1 MAFFKD
7 NLHPLLKLAIPMS
20 MTSLLGSSIF
30 FFHTLFLAKLGSD
43 ILAAGALSSY
53 LTGTIMVITYGILS
67 SINVLVAHFHGANNH
82 QGISWIVRDG
92 ILLALL
98 LVIPT
103 FILLWNI
110 SPIFL
115 LLGQNQS
122 VVLFAT
128 SYLHAWAWGLLPQF
142 IMAAL
147 IELMIGLGQMRVI
160 LVVTVLG
167 VALSIFFSF
176 VLIFG
181 QWGFP
186 SLGIAGAGFGLSIT
200 NWILVVGMILFLF
213 LRKDFSGYFNR
224 LFHFTKPSHLMELLH
239 LGLPMGLMYCIEVG
253 FFFALT
259 LLMGTFG
266 ANVLAANQIV
276 MQYNGLLISV
286 IFSIAQAV
294 TVRMGHLIG
303 AGDVALARSAGYTG
317 VCMSGVL
324 MVVAALFF
332 WFCPSMLVSID
343 FDVNQSKN
351 REIVHFA
358 IQFLAVCAIFQ
369 FFEACRIT
377 FFGALRAVKDT
388 RFTLFISIIS
398 FWLISLPV
406 GYFFVTYLNMGE
418 VGLWWGMVLGGI
430 FSVILLAWRYRYKIT
445 DYYQGSV
452 MKN

>member
-1 MAFFKD
+1 MKISNGNFY
-7 NLHPLLKLAIPMS
+7 PILKLAIPMS
-20 MTSLLGSSIF
+20 MTSLLGSAIF
-30 FFHTLFLAKLGSD
+30 FCHTLFLAKLGSD

-67 SINVLVAHFHGANNH
+67 SINVLVAHQHGAKNKE
-82 QGISWIVRDG
+82 GITWIIRDG
-92 ILLALL
+92 LWLALL

-103 FILLWNI
+103 FVLLWNI

-122 VVLFAT
+122 VVVLAKT
-128 SYLHAWAWGLLPQF
+128 YLHAWAWGLLPQF

-147 IELMIGLGQMRVI
+147 IELMIGLGKMRVI
-160 LVVTVLG
+160 LIVTVIG

-181 QWGFP
+181 QFGFP
-186 SLGIAGAGFGLSIT
+186 ALGIAGAGYGLSIT

-213 LRKDFSGYFNR
+213 LRKDLSAYFSR
-224 LFHFTKPSHLMELLH
+224 VFHFTKPSHLMELLH
-239 LGLPMGLMYCIEVG
+239 LGFPMGLMYCIEVG

-303 AGDVALARSAGYTG
+303 AGDVESARKAGYTG
-317 VCMSGVL
+317 ICMSGLL
-324 MVVAALFF
+324 MMMAAFFF
-332 WFCPSMLVSID
+332 WFSPSMLISID

-351 REIVHFA
+351 QEIVHFA

-377 FFGALRAVKDT
+377 FFGALRAIKDT
-388 RFTLFISIIS
+388 RFTLFTSIMS
-398 FWLISLPV
+398 FWLISLPI
-406 GYFFVTYLNMGE
+406 GYLFVTHFTMGE
-418 VGLWWGMVLGGI
+418 VGLWWGMVLGGV
-430 FSVILLAWRYRYKIT
+430 FSVFLLAWRYHYKMNGLI
-445 DYYQGSV
+445 D
-452 MKN
+452 

>member
-1 MAFFKD
+1 MRLFQSNFY
-7 NLHPLLKLAIPMS
+7 PLLKLAIPMS
-20 MTSLLGSSIF
+20 MTSLLGSAIF
-30 FFHTLFLAKLGSD
+30 FCHTLFLAKLGSD
-43 ILAAGALSSY
+43 ILAAGALASY

-67 SINVLVAHFHGANNH
+67 SINVLVAHQHGANNK
-82 QGISWIVRDG
+82 QGISLIVRDG
-92 ILLALL
+92 IWLAIL

-122 VVLFAT
+122 VVLLAT

-142 IMAAL
+142 IMAAI
-147 IELMIGLGQMRVI
+147 IELMIGLGQMRII

-167 VALSIFFSF
+167 VALSIFFS
-176 VLIFG
+176 VALIFG

-186 SLGIAGAGFGLSIT
+186 ALGIAGAGLGLSIT
-200 NWILVVGMILFLF
+200 NWILVVGMVLFLF
-213 LRKDFSGYFNR
+213 LRKDFSCYFNR
-224 LFHFTKPSHLMELLH
+224 LFQLTKPSHLMELLH
-239 LGLPMGLMYCIEVG
+239 IGFPMGLMYCIEVG

-266 ANVLAANQIV
+266 ANILAANQIV
-276 MQYNGLLISV
+276 MQYNNILISV
-286 IFSIAQAV
+286 IFAIAQAV

-303 AGDVALARSAGYTG
+303 SGDVVSAKSAGYTG
-317 VCMSGVL
+317 VCMSGLL
-324 MVVAALFF
+324 MAVAALFF
-332 WFCPSMLVSID
+332 WFSPIMLISVD
-343 FDVNQSKN
+343 FDINQSKN
-351 REIVHFA
+351 LEIIHFA
-358 IQFLAVCAIFQ
+358 SQFLAVCAIFQ

-388 RFTLFISIIS
+388 RFTLLISIIS

-406 GYFFVTYLNMGE
+406 GYFFVAYLNMGE

-430 FSVILLAWRYRYKIT
+430 FSVILLAWRYHYKIQ
-445 DYYQGSV
+445 DYA
-452 MKN
+452 

>member
-1 MAFFKD
+1 
-7 NLHPLLKLAIPMS
+7 MS
-20 MTSLLGSSIF
+20 MTSLLGSAIF
-30 FFHTLFLAKLGSD
+30 FCHTLFLAKLGSN
-43 ILAAGALSSY
+43 ILAAGALASY
-53 LTGTIMVITYGILS
+53 LTGTIIVVTYGILS
-67 SINVLVAHFHGANNH
+67 SINVLVAHQHGANNK
-82 QGISWIVRDG
+82 QGIAWIVRDG
-92 ILLALL
+92 IWLALL
-98 LVIPT
+98 LAIPT
-103 FILLWNI
+103 FILLWYI

-115 LLGQNQS
+115 LLGQNQA
-122 VVLFAT
+122 VVQLAT

-142 IMAAL
+142 IMAAF
-147 IELMIGLGQMRVI
+147 IEVMIGLGQMRVI

-167 VALSIFFSF
+167 VVLSIFFSY

-186 SLGIAGAGFGLSIT
+186 ALGIAGAGWGLSIT

-213 LRKDFSGYFNR
+213 LRKEFSGYFSQ

-239 LGLPMGLMYCIEVG
+239 LGFPMGLMFCIEVG

-266 ANVLAANQIV
+266 ADVLAANQIA
-276 MQYNGLLISV
+276 MQYNGILISV

-303 AGDVALARSAGYTG
+303 AKEVAAAKSAGYTG
-317 VCMSGVL
+317 VCMSGLL
-324 MVVAALFF
+324 MAVAALFF
-332 WFCPSMLVSID
+332 WFCPTMLIAVD
-343 FDVNQSKN
+343 FDINQPQN
-351 REIVHFA
+351 LQTIHFA
-358 IQFLAVCAIFQ
+358 RQFLAVCAIFQ

-398 FWLISLPV
+398 FWVISLPV
-406 GYFFVTYLNMGE
+406 GYCFVAYLNMGE

-430 FSVILLAWRYRYKIT
+430 FSVVLLAWRYHYKIQSEDASGET
-445 DYYQGSV
+445 IGV
-452 MKN
+452 

>member
-1 MAFFKD
+1 MKSSTSNFY
-7 NLHPLLKLAIPMS
+7 PLLKLAIPMS
-20 MTSLLGSSIF
+20 MTSLLGSAIF
-30 FFHTLFLAKLGSD
+30 FCHTLFLAKLGSN
-43 ILAAGALSSY
+43 ILAAGALASY
-53 LTGTIMVITYGILS
+53 LTGTIMVITFGILS
-67 SINVLVAHFHGANNH
+67 SINVLVAHQHGANNEE
-82 QGISWIVRDG
+82 GIAWIVRDG
-92 ILLALL
+92 IWLALL
-98 LVIPT
+98 LVMPT

-115 LLGQNQS
+115 LLGQKQS
-122 VVLFAT
+122 VVLLAT

-160 LVVTVLG
+160 LIVTVLG

-200 NWILVVGMILFLF
+200 NWILVVGMILFM
-213 LRKDFSGYFNR
+213 RKDFPGYFSR
-224 LFHFTKPSHLMELLH
+224 LFHLTKPSHLMELLH
-239 LGLPMGLMYCIEVG
+239 LGFPMGLMYCIEVG

-266 ANVLAANQIV
+266 ANILAANQIV

-286 IFSIAQAV
+286 VFSIAQAV

-303 AGDVALARSAGYTG
+303 AGDVASARSAGYTG
-317 VCMSGVL
+317 VCLSGLL
-324 MVVAALFF
+324 MTVAALFF
-332 WFCPSMLVSID
+332 WFYPSMLISID

-351 REIVHFA
+351 QEIVHFA

-406 GYFFVTYLNMGE
+406 GYFFVSYLNMGE

-430 FSVILLAWRYRYKIT
+430 FSVILLAWRYHYKMPGNKIALL
-445 DYYQGSV
+445 
-452 MKN
+452 

>member
-1 MAFFKD
+1 MKSSTSNFY
-7 NLHPLLKLAIPMS
+7 PLLKLAIPMS
-20 MTSLLGSSIF
+20 MTGLLGSAIF
-30 FFHTLFLAKLGSD
+30 FCHTLFLAKLGSN
-43 ILAAGALSSY
+43 ILAAGALASY
-53 LTGTIMVITYGILS
+53 LTGTIMVLTYGILS
-67 SINVLVAHFHGANNH
+67 SINVLVAHQHGANNEE
-82 QGISWIVRDG
+82 GIAWIVRDG
-92 ILLALL
+92 IWLSLL

-115 LLGQNQS
+115 LLGQKQS
-122 VVLFAT
+122 VVLLAT

-142 IMAAL
+142 IMSAL

-160 LVVTVLG
+160 LTVTVLG

-200 NWILVVGMILFLF
+200 NWILVVGMILFM
-213 LRKDFSGYFNR
+213 RKDFSGYFSR
-224 LFHFTKPSHLMELLH
+224 LFHLTKPSHLMELLH
-239 LGLPMGLMYCIEVG
+239 LGFPMGLMYCIEVG

-266 ANVLAANQIV
+266 ANILAANQIV

-286 IFSIAQAV
+286 VFSIAQAV

-303 AGDVALARSAGYTG
+303 AGDVASARSAGYTG
-317 VCMSGVL
+317 VCLSGLL
-324 MVVAALFF
+324 MAVAALFF
-332 WFCPSMLVSID
+332 WFYPSMLISFD

-351 REIVHFA
+351 QEIVHFA

-398 FWLISLPV
+398 FWLIALPV
-406 GYFFVTYLNMGE
+406 GYFFVSYLNMGE

-430 FSVILLAWRYRYKIT
+430 FSVILLAWRYHYKMPGNKIALL
-445 DYYQGSV
+445 
-452 MKN
+452 

>member
-1 MAFFKD
+1 MRFINGYFT
-7 NLHPLLKLAIPMS
+7 NNFYPLLKLAIPMS
-20 MTSLLGSSIF
+20 MSSLLGSAIF

-43 ILAAGALSSY
+43 ILAAGALASY
-53 LTGTIMVITYGILS
+53 LSGTIMVITYGILS
-67 SINVLVAHFHGANNH
+67 SINVLVAHQHGANNKH
-82 QGISWIVRDG
+82 GISFIVRDG
-92 ILLALL
+92 IWLALL
-98 LVIPT
+98 LVVPT

-122 VVLFAT
+122 VVLLAT
-128 SYLHAWAWGLLPQF
+128 SYLHAWAYGLLPQF
-142 IMAAL
+142 IIAAL
-147 IELMIGLGQMRVI
+147 IELMIGFGKTRVI
-160 LVVTVLG
+160 LVVTVIG

-181 QWGFP
+181 KFGFP
-186 SLGIAGAGFGLSIT
+186 ALGIAGAGWGLSIT
-200 NWILVVGMILFLF
+200 NWILAIGMVLFL
-213 LRKDFSGYFNR
+213 LMRKDFSGYFDR
-224 LFHFTKPSHLMELLH
+224 LFQLTKPSHLVELLQ
-239 LGLPMGLMYCIEVG
+239 LGFPMGLMYCIEVG

-266 ANVLAANQIV
+266 AGILAANQIV
-276 MQYNGLLISV
+276 MQYNGILISV
-286 IFSIAQAV
+286 IFSIAQSV

-303 AGDVALARSAGYTG
+303 AGDVASARSAGYTG
-317 VCMSGVL
+317 VCMSGLL
-324 MVVAALFF
+324 MTVAALLF
-332 WFCPSMLVSID
+332 WFCPVMLISID
-343 FDVNQSKN
+343 FNVNQSKN
-351 REIVHFA
+351 TELVHFA

-388 RFTLFISIIS
+388 RYTLYVSIIS

-430 FSVILLAWRYRYKIT
+430 CGVILLAWRYHYKIREL
-445 DYYQGSV
+445 Q
-452 MKN
+452 

>member
-1 MAFFKD
+1 MKSSTSNFY
-7 NLHPLLKLAIPMS
+7 PLLKLAIPMS
-20 MTSLLGSSIF
+20 MTSLLGSAIF
-30 FFHTLFLAKLGSD
+30 FCHTLFLAKLGSN
-43 ILAAGALSSY
+43 ILAAGALASY
-53 LTGTIMVITYGILS
+53 LTGTIMVITFGILS
-67 SINVLVAHFHGANNH
+67 SINVLVAHQHGANNEE
-82 QGISWIVRDG
+82 GIAWIVRDG
-92 ILLALL
+92 IWLALL
-98 LVIPT
+98 LVMPT

-115 LLGQNQS
+115 LLGQKQS
-122 VVLFAT
+122 VVLLAT

-160 LVVTVLG
+160 LIVTVLG

-200 NWILVVGMILFLF
+200 NWILVVGMILFM
-213 LRKDFSGYFNR
+213 RKDFPGYFSR
-224 LFHFTKPSHLMELLH
+224 LFHLTKPSHLMELLH
-239 LGLPMGLMYCIEVG
+239 LGFPMGLMYCIEVG

-266 ANVLAANQIV
+266 ANILAANQIV

-286 IFSIAQAV
+286 VFSIAQAV

-303 AGDVALARSAGYTG
+303 AGDVASARSAGYTG
-317 VCMSGVL
+317 VCLSGLL
-324 MVVAALFF
+324 MAVAALFF
-332 WFCPSMLVSID
+332 WFYPSMLISID

-351 REIVHFA
+351 QEIVHFA

-406 GYFFVTYLNMGE
+406 GYFFVSYLNMGE

-430 FSVILLAWRYRYKIT
+430 FSVILLAWRYHYKMPGNKIALL
-445 DYYQGSV
+445 
-452 MKN
+452 